1 MHSASPHSNASPYNS
16 WQPHSLLD
24 SPTTFSITNPN
35 NTFTLDNQI
44 PSLANSPQDI
54 TNYHTTQHKEAITK
68 DTHNL
73 TTLSNPPHQAP
84 STKKHYTGIITAL
97 QYLGVQN
104 ANHSLE
110 DTTTI
115 AYKHFFSFTLTSVLK
130 RLDYNKANRIYT
142 HTNIIDVIKTTMN
155 FYTERMH
162 KEVDFSHLHSFYD
175 TKELI
180 TQYNESDLAFITR
193 IAHNN
198 GIYFHEDE
206 HTIYF
211 CDVYKQSLP
220 TTIPYNPN
228 HNNTLNELCI
238 HSFLNKILLCLIA

>member
-1 MHSASPHSNASPYNS
+1 
-16 WQPHSLLD
+16 
-24 SPTTFSITNPN
+24 
-35 NTFTLDNQI
+35 
-44 PSLANSPQDI
+44 
-54 TNYHTTQHKEAITK
+54 
-68 DTHNL
+68 
-73 TTLSNPPHQAP
+73 
-84 STKKHYTGIITAL
+84 
-97 QYLGVQN
+97 
-104 ANHSLE
+104 
-110 DTTTI
+110 
-115 AYKHFFSFTLTSVLK
+115 
-130 RLDYNKANRIYT
+130 
-142 HTNIIDVIKTTMN
+142 MN

-180 TQYNESDLAFITR
+180 TQYNESDLAFIAR

-228 HNNTLNELCI
+228 PNNTLNELCI